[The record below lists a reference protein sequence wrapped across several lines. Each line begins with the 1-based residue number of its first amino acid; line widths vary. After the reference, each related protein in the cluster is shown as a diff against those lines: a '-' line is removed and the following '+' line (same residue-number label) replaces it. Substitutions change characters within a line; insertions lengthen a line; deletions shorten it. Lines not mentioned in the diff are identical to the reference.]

1 VKCWNCA
8 AENDL
13 DAVQTCAACGAPL
26 MSRGGLFQKP
36 IVLGVAL
43 TILLLQAAA
52 VLSILSLRGCR

>member
-1 VKCWNCA
+1 
-8 AENDL
+8 
-13 DAVQTCAACGAPL
+13 